1 MRFQFDEDVYG
12 LTVRLV
18 SEWGH
23 ETLTA
28 VSVVGA
34 SSDDESLLKFAHEQQ
49 LILVTRDRDFGALV
63 FLSGFA
69 TGVIY
74 LRMLPS
80 TQQATHQQLQNVL
93 ETYSEETLQNAFVVV
108 EPGRHRFRS
117 LSR

>member
-1 MRFQFDEDVYG
+1 MRFLFDEDVYAS
-12 LTVRLV
+12 TIRLI

-23 ETLTA
+23 EA
-28 VSVVGA
+28 VMAATVVGA
-34 SSDDESLLKFAHEQQ
+34 SLDDESLLRLAHEQQ

-63 FLSGFA
+63 FLSGLA

-80 TQQATHQQLQNVL
+80 TQQATHQQLQDVL

-108 EPGRHRFRS
+108 EPGRHRFRN